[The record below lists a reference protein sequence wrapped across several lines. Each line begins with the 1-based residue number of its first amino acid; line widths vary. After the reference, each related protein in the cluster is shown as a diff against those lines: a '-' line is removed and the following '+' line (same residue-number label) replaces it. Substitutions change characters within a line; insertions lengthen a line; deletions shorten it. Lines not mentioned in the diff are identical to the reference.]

1 MNPALLPAAITRS
14 RPRHYGPEVQE
25 ALVVAWRAAN
35 DICSKRLIPFLPELI
50 PVLER
55 HGHLV
60 VTSEVRV
67 QLLAL
72 SCATADRILQPFRQ
86 RDGIR
91 GISTTKP
98 GALLKRQIPI
108 RTFADWD
115 DARPG
120 FLEADLV
127 AHCGYSTEGAF
138 LHTLTLAGV
147 ATGWVE
153 CLPLL
158 HRTQHAVKEALR
170 HASQLLPFS
179 ILGLDTDNG
188 DEFINDLLLAYCEQH
203 GITFT
208 RGRVAKKNDQ
218 CFVEQ
223 KNGSVVRHVVGYDRF
238 EGEPASPRGYPQ
250 LAELYRA
257 LRLYVNVFQPS
268 MKLRQKSRDG
278 SRVQRIYDQAATPLQ
293 RLFAANVLTA
303 SQRERLETIYQAL
316 DPVLLLRHIEVLL
329 GTRLRVSLWWHAVV
343 RPVATEPEGVAE
355 PKTDAVRFDVAAC
368 GLADGDAPEEE
379 QGRDEQDRGRRKYHW
394 TVTASQPRWW
404 RTRPDPFAD
413 VWGEVE
419 GWLRTAPER
428 RRETATWRILPGLLR
443 IRSAVMAG
451 CGWMRRGEVEFSR
464 RQLEAQSGPD
474 QIGIGQDVTVELRR
488 STVRLEERP
497 PPLLVAQKSSGDAL
511 QGISLFYE
519 VVVLTVGFAHYLTR
533 KWDSE
538 NPAGLDDAGGGESL
552 AACHLSTHVGRYQT
566 RELIAGSV
574 EALRNRPQGVAG
586 LHGVRIVLGPLTVA
600 SGRV

>member
-1 MNPALLPAAITRS
+1 MNFEAKRQLVVQVAARYREARHAQKSVIFDEFVAATGYARKYAIRLLMNSALPPPAAITRS

-35 DICSKRLIPFLPELI
+35 GICSKRLIPFLPELI

-60 VTSEVRV
+60 VTGEVRV

-72 SCATADRILQPFRQ
+72 SPATADRILQPFRQ

-127 AHCGYSTEGAF
+127 AHCGHSTEGAF
-138 LHTLTLAGV
+138 LHTLTLADV

-158 HRTQHAVKEALR
+158 HRTQHAVKQALV
-170 HASQLLPFS
+170 HAGQLLPFS

-188 DEFINDLLLAYCEQH
+188 GEFINDLLLAYCEQQ
-203 GITFT
+203 GIT
-208 RGRVAKKNDQ
+208 RGRVVKKNDQ

-238 EGEPASPRGYPQ
+238 EGEPAYRR

-268 MKLRQKSRDG
+268 MKLRQKTRDG
-278 SRVQRIYDQAATPLQ
+278 SRVRRIYDQAATSLQ
-293 RLFAANVLTA
+293 RLFAADVLTA
-303 SQRERLETIYQAL
+303 SQRERLEITYQAL
-316 DPVLLLRHIEVLL
+316 DPVLLLRQIEILP
-329 GTRLRVSLWWHAVV
+329 GTRLRVSLWRHAVI

-379 QGRDEQDRGRRKYHW
+379 QGRDEQDRSRRKYH
-394 TVTASQPRWW
+394 R
-404 RTRPDPFAD
+404 
-413 VWGEVE
+413 
-419 GWLRTAPER
+419 
-428 RRETATWRILPGLLR
+428 
-443 IRSAVMAG
+443 
-451 CGWMRRGEVEFSR
+451 
-464 RQLEAQSGPD
+464 
-474 QIGIGQDVTVELRR
+474 
-488 STVRLEERP
+488 
-497 PPLLVAQKSSGDAL
+497 
-511 QGISLFYE
+511 
-519 VVVLTVGFAHYLTR
+519 
-533 KWDSE
+533 
-538 NPAGLDDAGGGESL
+538 
-552 AACHLSTHVGRYQT
+552 
-566 RELIAGSV
+566 
-574 EALRNRPQGVAG
+574 
-586 LHGVRIVLGPLTVA
+586 
-600 SGRV
+600 